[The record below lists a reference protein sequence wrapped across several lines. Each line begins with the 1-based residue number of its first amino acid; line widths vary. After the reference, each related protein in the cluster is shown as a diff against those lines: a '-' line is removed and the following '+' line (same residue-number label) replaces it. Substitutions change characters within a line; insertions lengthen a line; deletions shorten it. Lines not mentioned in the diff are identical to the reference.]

1 MSQLFIGIEG
11 GATKTEGVLIDD
23 IGKIYVT
30 LQTGP
35 SNPWVIQI
43 IYLNIWLNFLLKVL
57 GFDNVAK
64 LLKNLI
70 DDILVKG
77 DINWNQIAS
86 VVSEMNNHWITK
98 KNFIGYIRVW
108 C

>member
-1 MSQLFIGIEG
+1 
-11 GATKTEGVLIDD
+11 
-23 IGKIYVT
+23 
-30 LQTGP
+30 
-35 SNPWVIQI
+35 
-43 IYLNIWLNFLLKVL
+43 LLKVL

-86 VVSEMNNHWITK
+86 VVSEMNNH
-98 KNFIGYIRVW
+98 
-108 C
+108 